1 VGRLT
6 GIETVLLDLD
16 GTLYV
21 GSQVVPGAP
30 EAVRWL
36 RDQGLTVRF
45 CTNTDSIPPAALA
58 DRLAR
63 LGLPATEEELVT
75 PVAVAAQRFASTDEA
90 RVLAVAA
97 DGVRQLLAGCLAGP
111 GDRVTHVL
119 VADPSYG
126 ATYDDLDAGF
136 RAVRAGAELVA
147 TQVNWIARRDDGEH
161 LDTGRW
167 VRLLEYAT
175 GQTARVLGKP
185 SPEFFTAPSMRSAG
199 GHRARW
205 SWGTTWPPTSVV
217 AGRSARPQCWSAV
230 ARVTAPAGRPS
241 RAGRGRRQ
249 RHRPAGTAPRL
260 SAPDRSPEDVDWCGG
275 PAPSARLGRSTWNSA
290 TREAQ
295 RELSSPSRRRC
306 GVQVVALHVGAQ
318 QQPEGH
324 EVDQQL

>member
-6 GIETVLLDLD
+6 GIDTVLLDLD

-36 RDQGLTVRF
+36 RAQGLTVRF

-111 GDRVTHVL
+111 GDRVTHVP

-126 ATYDDLDAGF
+126 ATHDDLDAGF

-185 SPEFFTAPSMRSAG
+185 SPEFFTAPLDAL
-199 GHRARW
+199 
-205 SWGTTWPPTSVV
+205 
-217 AGRSARPQCWSAV
+217 GRRPQSALV
-230 ARVTAPAGRPS
+230 VGDDLAADIGGGRAVGAATVLVRSGKGDRPS
-241 RAGRGRRQ
+241 RAPKSSRTRSSTASPTCRDCSEAE
-249 RHRPAGTAPRL
+249 RTRP
-260 SAPDRSPEDVDWCGG
+260 
-275 PAPSARLGRSTWNSA
+275 
-290 TREAQ
+290 
-295 RELSSPSRRRC
+295 
-306 GVQVVALHVGAQ
+306 
-318 QQPEGH
+318 QP
-324 EVDQQL
+324 

>member
-6 GIETVLLDLD
+6 GIDTVLLDLD

-147 TQVNWIARRDDGEH
+147 TQVNWIARPR
-161 LDTGRW
+161 
-167 VRLLEYAT
+167 RL
-175 GQTARVLGKP
+175 R
-185 SPEFFTAPSMRSAG
+185 AP
-199 GHRARW
+199 GHR
-205 SWGTTWPPTSVV
+205 SVGAA
-217 AGRSARPQCWSAV
+217 AGVRHRPDRSGAGQAV
-230 ARVTAPAGRPS
+230 ARVLHRPPRCARPEATERVGRGGRP
-241 RAGRGRRQ
+241 GRR
-249 RHRPAGTAPRL
+249 HRWWPGGRRGHGAGPQ
-260 SAPDRSPEDVDWCGG
+260 WQG
-275 PAPSARLGRSTWNSA
+275 
-290 TREAQ
+290 
-295 RELSSPSRRRC
+295 
-306 GVQVVALHVGAQ
+306 
-318 QQPEGH
+318 
-324 EVDQQL
+324 